1 MAVIILSVEVHLDL
15 NGEKL
20 RNIAAD
26 FESRVNDLLEEG
38 AITGETAAEIQSR
51 SINVEFTE

>member
-20 RNIAAD
+20 HNIAAE

-38 AITGETAAEIQSR
+38 AITGGTEAEVNAR
-51 SINVEFTE
+51 TINVVFTE